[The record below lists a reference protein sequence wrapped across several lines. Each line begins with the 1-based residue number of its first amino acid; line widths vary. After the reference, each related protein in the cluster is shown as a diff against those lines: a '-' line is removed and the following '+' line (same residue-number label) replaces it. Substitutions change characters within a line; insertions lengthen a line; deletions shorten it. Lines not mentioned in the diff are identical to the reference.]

1 MTELATSEPPR
12 HAAAVA
18 VEDGRMAEEV
28 LNRFDADER
37 RNVRVYDDPLALM
50 EHPDRSDADVTILS
64 FNVMR
69 MLAKARAEDL
79 ADFCHANNVV
89 LMIRSQEF
97 LDSTGFLEFV
107 NGVIFQDATLHRL
120 KDILALARSS
130 YSILPSAAVMDIVTD
145 RLRCDTI
152 ARLSA
157 TELGILDQIR
167 LAKTNRAI
175 ARSLGL
181 TEANVKT
188 KVRAILKALKFQN
201 RTEAA
206 VFAARQ
212 SETIRQAVEGH
223 AGERSKTDAGS
234 PDSEGGEETEE
245 EPRRGGNLTAH

>member
-1 MTELATSEPPR
+1 MTELAMSGPPR
-12 HAAAVA
+12 HTTAAVA
-18 VEDGRMAEEV
+18 VEDGRIANEI
-28 LNRFDADER
+28 LNRFDAEER
-37 RNVRVYDDPLALM
+37 SEIAVYDDPNTLVL
-50 EHPDRSDADVTILS
+50 HPERVDSDVTIFS
-64 FNVMR
+64 FNVVR
-69 MLAKARAEDL
+69 MLAKAHAEL
-79 ADFCHANNVV
+79 LSDFCRDHNVV
-89 LMIRSQEF
+89 LLIRSQEF

-107 NGVIFQDATLHRL
+107 NGVIFQDATMHRL
-120 KDILALARSS
+120 KDILALAKAG

-152 ARLSA
+152 ARLSRI
-157 TELGILDQIR
+157 ELAILDQIR

-212 SETIRQAVEGH
+212 YETIRAAIREQSEESSEEA
-223 AGERSKTDAGS
+223 SGS
-234 PDSEGGEETEE
+234 GDE
-245 EPRRGGNLTAH
+245 EPAPAPGRNLTAH